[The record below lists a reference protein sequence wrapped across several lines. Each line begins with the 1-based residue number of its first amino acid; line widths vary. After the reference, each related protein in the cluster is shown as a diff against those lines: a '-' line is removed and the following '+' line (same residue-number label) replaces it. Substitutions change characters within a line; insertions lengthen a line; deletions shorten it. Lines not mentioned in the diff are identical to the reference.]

1 LSSEQNGVKMA
12 VKCPKCNSKN
22 TDTARFCSNCATP
35 LQSSEEIPV
44 PTQTIEVPREKLTA
58 GFTLASRYQIIEELG
73 RGGMGSVYKVLDNEL
88 KEFAALKLLKP
99 EIAADEKTIER
110 FRNELKLAR
119 KISHKNVCRMYHLS
133 KRENT
138 YYITMEYVAGED
150 LKSLMRKIGQ
160 LPVAKAISIIKQVC
174 EGLAEAH
181 KLGIVHRDLKPQN
194 IMIDKE
200 GNALIMDFGIARSLS
215 TKDITVE
222 GVMIGTPEYMSPEQ
236 VEGRKTDQRSDIYSL
251 GVVFYEMVTGTVPFE
266 GETTLSIAMKH
277 KNETPI
283 NPREFNA
290 LVSEDLSQLILR
302 CMEKDKER
310 RFQEANELLS
320 ELNKMGIESPEIK
333 KPSETKWKSSIA
345 VLPFTDLSP
354 QKDQE
359 YFCDGLSEEL
369 INALT
374 KIKDLR
380 VVART
385 SAFSFKGEKVDV
397 REIGKKLDVE
407 AVLEGSVRKSGNRL
421 RITSQLINVA
431 DGYHLWSEKYDRDME
446 DIFTIQDEVTLA
458 IVDTLKVELLGAE
471 KIELIKRH
479 TEDIEAYNLN
489 LKGRHYV
496 KRFTKEGLQKG
507 LESFQQAIAKDPK
520 YASPYIGIATYY
532 INLGFWNFVPP
543 KQAFP
548 KAKEAA
554 EKALEIDDS
563 LGEAHSALG
572 FEKMLYEWD
581 WDGAERDHKRA
592 LELNPSNASSRIS
605 YAHYL
610 WILGR
615 FEEALEEST
624 RAQEL
629 NPLSRNVPQTKA
641 TILMTMRQYDRA
653 IAEYKA
659 LLEISPDYYTARFWL
674 AFPYAFKGMHD
685 EAIAA
690 IEEAMAVSGRAAP
703 LMWTAK
709 GFIYSITGKKDEA
722 KKTLDQMLE
731 QSKKSYIA
739 PWMIAAVYIGL
750 GERDKAFEWI
760 EKAFEERDHWLIYF
774 KVSPIVDN
782 LRSDPR
788 FPTILKRMGFH

>member
-1 LSSEQNGVKMA
+1 MTTH
-12 VKCPKCNSKN
+12 CPKCKAENPEESK
-22 TDTARFCSNCATP
+22 FCNECGTQIT
-35 LQSSEEIPV
+35 LSEEVPV
-44 PTQTIEVPREKLTA
+44 PTQTIEAPTQELTTGSTFA
-58 GFTLASRYQIIEELG
+58 GRYQIIEELG
-73 RGGMGSVYKVLDNEL
+73 RGGMGRVYKVLDNEL
-88 KEFAALKLLKP
+88 KESAALKLLKP
-99 EIAADEKTIER
+99 EIATDEKTIER

-133 KRENT
+133 KKENT

-150 LKSLMRKIGQ
+150 LKSLIRKIGQ
-160 LPVAKAISIIKQVC
+160 LPVAKAISITKHLC

-194 IMIDKE
+194 ITIDKD
-200 GNALIMDFGIARSLS
+200 GNARIMDFGIARSLS
-215 TKDITVE
+215 AKGIT
-222 GVMIGTPEYMSPEQ
+222 GAGMMIGTPEYMSPEQ
-236 VEGRKTDQRSDIYSL
+236 VEGNETDQRSDIYSL
-251 GVVFYEMVTGTVPFE
+251 GIILYEMVTGRTPYE
-266 GETTLSIAMKH
+266 GDTALSIAMKH

-283 NPREFNA
+283 NPREFNT

-310 RFQEANELLS
+310 RFQQANELLS
-320 ELNKMGIESPEIK
+320 ELSKIGIERPEIK
-333 KPSETKWKSSIA
+333 KLIETKWKSSIA

-385 SAFSFKGEKVDV
+385 SAFSFKGEKMDV

-407 AVLEGSVRKSGNRL
+407 AVLEGSVRKAGNRL

-446 DIFTIQDEVTLA
+446 DIFAIQDDVTLA

-479 TEDIEAYNLN
+479 TEDLEAYNLN
-489 LKGRHYV
+489 LMGRHYV

-507 LESFQQAIAKDPK
+507 LESFQQAIEKDPK
-520 YASPYIGIATYY
+520 YASPYVGIAMYY

-548 KAKEAA
+548 RAKEAA

-563 LGEAHSALG
+563 LGEAHSAMG

-581 WDGAERDHKRA
+581 WEGAEKEHKRA
-592 LELNPSNASSRIS
+592 LELNPSNASSRIL

-615 FEEALEEST
+615 FEEALGECK

-629 NPLSRNVPQTKA
+629 NPLSRNVAQTRA
-641 TILMTMRQYDRA
+641 TILMTMRQYDRS
-653 IAEYKA
+653 IEEYKA

-685 EAIAA
+685 EAVASID
-690 IEEAMAVSGRAAP
+690 EAMAVSRGGAP
-703 LMWTAK
+703 LMWTVK
-709 GFIYSITGKKDEA
+709 GFIYSITGKKEEA

-731 QSKKSYIA
+731 QSKRSYVA
-739 PWMIAAVYIGL
+739 PWMIAGIYIGL
-750 GERDKAFEWI
+750 GDRDKAFEWI
-760 EKAFEERDHWLIYF
+760 EKAFKERDHWLIYL
-774 KVSPIVDN
+774 KVNPIFDN

-788 FPTILKRMGFH
+788 FSKILKRMGFDK